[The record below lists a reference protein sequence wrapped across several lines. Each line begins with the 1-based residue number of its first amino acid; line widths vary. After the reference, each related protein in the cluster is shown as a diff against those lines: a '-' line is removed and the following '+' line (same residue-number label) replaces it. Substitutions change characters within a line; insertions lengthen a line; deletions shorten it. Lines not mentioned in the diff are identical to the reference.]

1 MPQPNFSITVSK
13 DPDALAREAAGAI
26 EQFAQNFVAAHG
38 AFNIALSGGATPKS
52 VYALLRQ
59 SIKMPWPQTRLFW
72 GDERYVPHDHADSNY
87 RMVNEAL
94 LQNGPVPPEN
104 IFPIPTIQPTAAD
117 AAAYYEGTLLE
128 KIARKSDDFPVFD
141 LILLGIGPDGHTAS
155 IFPGTRAALEM
166 ARAVTWSDPTVANPG
181 VKPAVQRVTITTPV
195 IWRAEN
201 VFVLAEGESKREML
215 AKIFAPDP
223 IEAPPVARL
232 LRQCKN
238 AVRFF
243 LDDAANPTRS

>member
-166 ARAVTWSDPTVANPG
+166 ARAECVCACGRRIETRNAGQDFCARSDRSSARGAAVA
-181 VKPAVQRVTITTPV
+181 AMQ
-195 IWRAEN
+195 
-201 VFVLAEGESKREML
+201 KRG
-215 AKIFAPDP
+215 AIFP
-223 IEAPPVARL
+223 R
-232 LRQCKN
+232 
-238 AVRFF
+238 
-243 LDDAANPTRS
+243 